1 MSYKHGRDKKSKH
14 GESKKDMLIRTDRE
28 RKSRRWYGWKMSM
41 SEWVH

>member
-28 RKSRRWYGWKMSM
+28 RKSRR
-41 SEWVH
+41 